1 VWEGAVRTEGGRRVW
16 TRRRAERGGGWERRR
31 SVRTPHPLRK
41 DEV

>member
-1 VWEGAVRTEGGRRVW
+1 VTGRRE
-16 TRRRAERGGGWERRR
+16 ERGEGWERRR